1 MNINLRFLLALV
13 AFTISFNSMTNA
25 QNPDNTF
32 GIYGKSFTQFG
43 FFSSY
48 YKSMVLLP
56 DGKIISVGDN
66 GNTPNAILISKHLS
80 DGNLDITFNGN
91 GKKQISYGSAYEY
104 CNSVIRQPDD
114 KLVLAGSSN
123 GDAALARLLP
133 NGDFDLSFSD
143 DGKLTLSFGAGNGSG
158 FRKVLLQPD
167 GKIIAIGE
175 AYNGSNFDFAAARFN
190 ADGSVDDTFGT
201 SGKILINFNNFND
214 FGRNAILQSDDKMII
229 AGGAFESVFNSSIA
243 LVRINTNG
251 TLDETFGTGG
261 KATMNVNSE
270 ENDYTEDMA
279 ILTNGK
285 ILLGGYSAGDFLLMR
300 YNANGT
306 LDNSFG
312 NGGYILTDYGNSQ
325 DKAYAISVDNTG
337 SIYLG
342 GHGYEAGMSGLFH
355 FAVAKYTS
363 NGDLDNTFDADGK
376 MVVIMGADGSTAF
389 DMIIQPDGK
398 LLLGGQSLEIAG
410 GYLDFGLL
418 RLENTTV
425 GITEDE
431 ALKTGFTIHPNPA
444 KDFITIVQSNL
455 SDRATVKIYSVTG
468 QIVLQQTITDQTNS
482 LELSGLPAGLYHITI
497 NNDFI
502 SRSFK
507 ILKE

>member
-1 MNINLRFLLALV
+1 MNNNLRFLFTLMT
-13 AFTISFNSMTNA
+13 FTIFGSLKTNA

-48 YKSMVLLP
+48 CKSMVLLP
-56 DGKIISVGDN
+56 DGTIVSVGDN
-66 GNTPNAILISKHLS
+66 GNTTNAILISKHLS
-80 DGNLDITFNGN
+80 DGNLDINFNGN
-91 GKKQISYGSAYEY
+91 GKKQISFGSAYEY

-133 NGDFDLSFSD
+133 NGDFDLSFSE

-175 AYNGSNFDFAAARFN
+175 AYNGANFDFSAARFN

-201 SGKILINFNNFND
+201 SGKMLINFNNFND

-243 LVRINTNG
+243 LARINTNG

-261 KATMNVNSE
+261 KATLNVNSD
-270 ENDYTEDMA
+270 ENDYVEDMA
-279 ILTNGK
+279 ILNNGK
-285 ILLGGYSAGDFLLMR
+285 ILLGGYSSGDFLLMR

-306 LDNSFG
+306 PDNSFG
-312 NGGYILTDYGNSQ
+312 NGGYLLTDFGNSQ
-325 DKAYAISVDNTG
+325 DRAYAIAVDNNG
-337 SIYLG
+337 SIFLG

-376 MVVIMGADGSTAF
+376 MVEIMGADGSTAY
-389 DMIIQPDGK
+389 DMVIQPDGK

-431 ALKTGFTIHPNPA
+431 AFKTDFIIYPNPA
-444 KDFITIVQSNL
+444 KDFITIVQANSGE
-455 SDRATVKIYSVTG
+455 RATLKIYSATG
-468 QIVLQQTITDQTNS
+468 QIVLQRTITQNS
-482 LELSGLPAGLYHITI
+482 DRIELSELPAGLYYITV
-497 NNDFI
+497 NNDYI
-502 SRSFK
+502 SSSFK
-507 ILKE
+507 IIKE